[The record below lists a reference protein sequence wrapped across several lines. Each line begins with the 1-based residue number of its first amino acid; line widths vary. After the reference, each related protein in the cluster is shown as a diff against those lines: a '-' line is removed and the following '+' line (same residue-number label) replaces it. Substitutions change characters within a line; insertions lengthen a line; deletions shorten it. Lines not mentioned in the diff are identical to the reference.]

1 MKKYISLALVSLI
14 SFNISVAYADESSDE
29 SISASYEAEIIK
41 LNQKISELQK
51 KPDSKWHVDTYI
63 GSEQERDHYNNW
75 DLQLGSINT
84 SPYAGAFI
92 YQDNSSWLYDLQFL
106 KTYVDRNHAYDRT
119 RFQFGVTR
127 SFPFKLADKDAAFK
141 LRLGY
146 RNDNWFYARK
156 ISATELTRN
165 AEERHEYWVKPSF
178 SYKYS
183 DNLSFLASFSFRFLD
198 RRLAYE
204 QQNKPNVSKSDW
216 GHINEHFAGGTYRF
230 NAKNALTVYY
240 LNINEKLVNTLYN
253 KEHFLWAMYNY
264 KFDNGFRVIPYTRYS
279 LKHGE
284 QSFRNTNNI
293 QTKFKEKDRS
303 RYGFQTIYPFTKQT
317 SLFTDFY
324 YRPEQTW
331 ETGQKKVKNHFTFM
345 ALELRHNF

>member
-1 MKKYISLALVSLI
+1 MKKYVPLLLATLMSLGLST
-14 SFNISVAYADESSDE
+14 AYADESSDE
-29 SISASYEAEIIK
+29 SVSASYEAEIAK
-41 LNQKISELQK
+41 LNQKLSELK
-51 KPDSKWHVDTYI
+51 KNTGDKWHVDSYI
-63 GSEQERDHYNNW
+63 GSEQERDHDKDW
-75 DLQLGSINT
+75 HLAVGSIAT
-84 SPYAGAFI
+84 SPYIGAFI
-92 YQDNSSWLYDLQFL
+92 YQDNSAWLYDLQFL
-106 KTYVDRNHAYDRT
+106 KTYVDRNHAYNRT

-127 SFPFKLADKDAAFK
+127 SFPFKLADKDAGFK

-146 RNDNWFYARK
+146 RNDNWHYGPK
-156 ISATELTRN
+156 VSATALTRT

-198 RRLAYE
+198 RRLDYA

-230 NAKNALTVYY
+230 NAKNALTLYY
-240 LNINEKLVNTLYN
+240 LNINEKFVNTLYN

-264 KFDNGFRVIPYTRYS
+264 KFDNGFRVIPYTRFS
-279 LKHGE
+279 LKHAK
-284 QSFRNTNNI
+284 QSFRNSDNI
-293 QTKFKEKDRS
+293 QTVFREKNRS
-303 RYGFQTIYPFTKQT
+303 RYGFQSIYPFTRQT

-324 YRPEQTW
+324 YRPEKMW
-331 ETGQKKVKNHFTFM
+331 EKGVRKRNQFIFM